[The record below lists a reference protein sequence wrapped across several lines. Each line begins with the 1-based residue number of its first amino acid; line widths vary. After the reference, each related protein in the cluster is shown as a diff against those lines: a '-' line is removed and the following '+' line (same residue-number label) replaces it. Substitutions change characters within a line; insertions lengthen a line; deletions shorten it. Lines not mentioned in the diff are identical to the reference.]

1 MNRFHN
7 TYDDA
12 EYVEK
17 YSRLEWEGTYQLVR
31 RDLPGILRDHVA
43 GRHALDFGC
52 GTGRSTRLLRACGFE
67 VVGIDIATSMIE
79 RARVLDPE
87 GDYRL
92 IDGGDLAQLPMETF
106 DLVLAAF
113 PFDNTPMVEKPRL
126 LAALRDRLD
135 TTGRIVNVVSSPEIY
150 THEWASFS
158 TRDFPENRRAVDG
171 DVVRIVTTAF
181 RQGQPCE
188 DVLCLDES
196 YRRMYTDAGLEV
208 IADYRPV
215 ARGDEGVAWVSE
227 TRVAPW
233 VIWVLARACA
243 RTDSPRG
250 TGKTQGLP

>member
-7 TYDDA
+7 TYDDSDYA
-12 EYVEK
+12 ESYA
-17 YSRLEWEGTYQLVR
+17 RLEWEGTYQLVR
-31 RDLPGILRDHVA
+31 RDLPGILKEHVT
-43 GRHALDFGC
+43 GRRALDFGC

-79 RARVLDPE
+79 RARALDPE

-92 IDGGDLAQLPMETF
+92 IDNGNLARLPMEAF

-113 PFDNTPMVEKPRL
+113 PFDNTPMADKPRL
-126 LAALRDRLD
+126 LGALRDRLD
-135 TTGRIVNVVSSPEIY
+135 STGRIVNVVSSPEIY

-158 TRDFPENRRAVDG
+158 TRRFPENRRAIDG

-181 RQGQPCE
+181 PHGQPCE
-188 DVLCLDES
+188 DVLCTDRT
-196 YRRMYTDAGLEV
+196 YRQMYADARLEV

-215 ARGDEGVAWVSE
+215 ARGDEGVRWASE

-233 VIWVLARACA
+233 VIWVLG
-243 RTDSPRG
+243 RTG
-250 TGKTQGLP
+250 